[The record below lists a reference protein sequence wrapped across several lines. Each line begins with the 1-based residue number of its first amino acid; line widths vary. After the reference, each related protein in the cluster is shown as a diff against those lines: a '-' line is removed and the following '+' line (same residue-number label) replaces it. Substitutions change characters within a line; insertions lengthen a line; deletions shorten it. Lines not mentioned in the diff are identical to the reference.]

1 MKKRIIIRQ
10 GAVMGILSAML
21 FFAVEANMNL
31 LDVHASEVSRLYA
44 EEAVQNVLEDF
55 FEDYPF

>member
-31 LDVHASEVSRLYA
+31 LDVHASEVSSTAL
-44 EEAVQNVLEDF
+44 QNAKGF
-55 FEDYPF
+55 